1 MAPLSNIRVLDLS
14 RLLPGPYASLL
25 LADLGADVVK
35 IEDPAGGDYARYSPP
50 MQGDKS
56 ALFEGLNR
64 NKKSLC
70 LDLKQA
76 ADVATFKA
84 LVREADVVLEG
95 FRPGVMN
102 KLGLSYP
109 VLQAENPRIIVCSI
123 SGFGQTGPDAKRAV
137 HDLNSL
143 GRAGL
148 LAHCT
153 AGEGT
158 EVRSAVFPGQVADIG
173 SALFAAL
180 RISAALFHRQQT
192 GVGCHL
198 DVSMLD
204 SATAFH
210 HLHLSS
216 RWLMKTGGVPAQP
229 GKDLLEGG
237 AACYN
242 VYTCRDGKRLSVA
255 SLEPHFLVKLC
266 EAIGLP
272 AVSSTAYALGVEG
285 RVAIES
291 LAAVFAQKNRDEW
304 LSILQPLDVCVDPV
318 SEGDEVF
325 EDAQLRHRQLF
336 QQEPAAHVRTPV
348 WSEGVTYKPPP
359 ALGEHRAELLTAQKP
374 HLD

>member
-1 MAPLSNIRVLDLS
+1 MAPLSHVRVLDLS

-76 ADVATFKA
+76 ADVATFKS

-95 FRPGVMN
+95 FRPGVMS
-102 KLGLSYP
+102 KLGLSFAT
-109 VLQAENPRIIVCSI
+109 LQAENPRIIVCSI
-123 SGFGQTGPDAKRAV
+123 SGFGQTGPDARRAV

-148 LAHCT
+148 LEHCAT
-153 AGEGT
+153 GEG
-158 EVRSAVFPGQVADIG
+158 VDLRPAVFPGQVADIG

-180 RISAALFHRQQT
+180 RISAALYQRQQS
-192 GVGCHL
+192 GVGCYL

-216 RWLMKTGGVPAQP
+216 RWLTKAGGTSAQS
-229 GKDLLEGG
+229 GKGLLEGG

-242 VYTCRDGKRLSVA
+242 VYACRDGKRLSVA
-255 SLEPHFLVKLC
+255 SLEPHFLVRLC
-266 EAIGLP
+266 EAVGLP
-272 AVSSTAYALGVEG
+272 ALSSTAYALGSEG
-285 RVAIES
+285 QQSIDA
-291 LAAVFAQKNRDEW
+291 LAAVFAQKDRDQW

-318 SEGDEVF
+318 NEGDEVF
-325 EDAQLRHRQLF
+325 EDRQLMHRALF
-336 QQEPAAHVRTPV
+336 QREPAAHLRTPV
-348 WSEGVTYKPPP
+348 WSEDVPYHQPPS
-359 ALGEHRAELLTAQKP
+359 LGEHTEQLLAAEKTRRR
-374 HLD
+374 